1 VRAVQNL
8 VSLNETQ
15 ASQPA
20 YLNQAAWRQMQEAT
34 SFEVFA
40 QAWLALQC
48 SLIGGVRLAVVVS
61 GEPDEGPYR
70 PIAFW
75 PEGKPGNLAVISA
88 ADLAIEERRGVLRDP
103 SYSAGELERS
113 PSAPCHI
120 AYPHLVDGRL
130 HGAVA
135 IELSL
140 GADQELRAAMRAL
153 QWGVSWLEVKL
164 RRAEGGRFA
173 PVNRRLASLLELVS
187 VSLEKERLQ
196 AAATAVVTDIATSL
210 GCERV
215 SFGVVSGQHIKVTA
229 MSHSAHVGQRSN
241 LIEGIGAVMD
251 EAADQRSTLVYPAPA
266 DSPVRLLYNHVRLA
280 KAHDCT
286 LCTVPLSVQGK
297 VIGALALQR
306 PGESGFDVQTV
317 EFCEA
322 IGAIVGPILA
332 IRQRDERWI
341 VGKLAIAVKA
351 LGVRVFGRGH
361 WRLKMALSSIAGIA
375 LFLTLATGQ
384 YRVSADTRV
393 EGSVQRV
400 VVAPMSGYMAVARVR
415 SGDIVRKD
423 DLIAQLDHRD
433 LLLERAKWSSQRQQR
448 LQEYRDALAKS
459 NRADI
464 AIVQAQ
470 LGQAEAELALVEEK
484 LARTRLL
491 APFDGVIVSGDL
503 SQSLG
508 APVTQGDVLFK
519 VAPLDAYRV
528 ILEIDERDM
537 AEVRVGATGQL
548 VLTGQA
554 EAVLPFRVEKI
565 TLVSETREG
574 RNFFRVEAKLD
585 RSPKFLRP
593 GMKGVGKIDIG
604 ERKLGWIWTHSMVD
618 WLRLA
623 WWTHFW

>member
-1 VRAVQNL
+1 
-8 VSLNETQ
+8 
-15 ASQPA
+15 
-20 YLNQAAWRQMQEAT
+20 
-34 SFEVFA
+34 
-40 QAWLALQC
+40 
-48 SLIGGVRLAVVVS
+48 
-61 GEPDEGPYR
+61 
-70 PIAFW
+70 
-75 PEGKPGNLAVISA
+75 
-88 ADLAIEERRGVLRDP
+88 
-103 SYSAGELERS
+103 
-113 PSAPCHI
+113 
-120 AYPHLVDGRL
+120 
-130 HGAVA
+130 
-135 IELSL
+135 
-140 GADQELRAAMRAL
+140 
-153 QWGVSWLEVKL
+153 
-164 RRAEGGRFA
+164 
-173 PVNRRLASLLELVS
+173 
-187 VSLEKERLQ
+187 
-196 AAATAVVTDIATSL
+196 VVTEIATSL

-215 SFGVVSGQHIKVTA
+215 SFGVVSGKHIKVTA
-229 MSHSAHVGQRSN
+229 MSHSAHLGRRSN
-241 LIEGIGAVMD
+241 LIEGIGAAMD
-251 EAADQRSTLVYPAPA
+251 EAADQRSTLIYPAPA
-266 DSPVRLLYNHVRLA
+266 DSPIRLLYNHAKLA
-280 KAHDCT
+280 KAHGCT
-286 LCTVPLSVQGK
+286 LCTVPLSVQGR
-297 VIGALALQR
+297 VIGALALER
-306 PGESGFDVQTV
+306 PGEIGFDVQTV

-322 IGAIVGPILA
+322 IGSIIGPILA

-341 VGKLAIAVKA
+341 IGKLAVAAKA
-351 LGVRVFGRGH
+351 LAWRVFGRGH
-361 WRLKMALSSIAGIA
+361 LPLKMALSLAAGVA

-384 YRVSADTRV
+384 FRVSADTRI

-400 VVAPMSGYMAVARVR
+400 VVAPISGYMAVARAR
-415 SGDIVRKD
+415 SGDIVRKG

-464 AIVQAQ
+464 AVVQAQ

-528 ILEIDERDM
+528 ILEVDERDM
-537 AEVRVGATGQL
+537 AEVRVGASGKL

-585 RSPKFLRP
+585 QSPAFLRP
-593 GMKGVGKIDIG
+593 GMKGVGKINIG
-604 ERKLGWIWTHSMVD
+604 ERKLGWIWTHSLMD